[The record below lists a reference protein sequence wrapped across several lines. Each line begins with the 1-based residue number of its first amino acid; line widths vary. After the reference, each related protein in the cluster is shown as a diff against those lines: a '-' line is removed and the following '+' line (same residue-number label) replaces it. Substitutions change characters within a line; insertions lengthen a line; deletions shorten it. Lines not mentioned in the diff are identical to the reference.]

1 MNVLLLIVVFDTGTV
16 AQHTWLFVEVL
27 KNFAGDRASA
37 HLALCAGV
45 GSARCQVL
53 SRSNVPAFSATD
65 SALHALTTSSHNKN
79 NFN

>member
-27 KNFAGDRASA
+27 KNFAGDRGSA

-53 SRSNVPAFSATD
+53 CPEV
-65 SALHALTTSSHNKN
+65 TSPRLVRPTRLSTR
-79 NFN
+79 

>member
-27 KNFAGDRASA
+27 KNFAGDRGSA

-45 GSARCQVL
+45 GS
-53 SRSNVPAFSATD
+53 NVAAFSATD